1 MAMMKHVGKV
11 GEKPCVVLFK
21 EVPNEPDNCLVV
33 ETSALNPQQHDALMA
48 VIQSPEAQESNE
60 VSEVLNRRQFPD
72 GSNMLTALHYSRK
85 INKVPVSLVRL
96 TPVPNQSV
104 ALADV
109 NAELRKIKNQSN
121 PPLKTQVLPEQV
133 EKKLV
138 TEDLQ
143 NTVVEPNIQQVV
155 TESQDKPQSLEPADK
170 LDTISVARNLLQQAD
185 LLEEDA
191 RILVKDAEAKR
202 DQAYDLVPEL
212 QPRRGP
218 GRPPK
223 NPVTI

>member
-11 GEKPCVVLFK
+11 GEKPCVVLFR
-21 EVPNEPDNCLVV
+21 EVPNEQDSCLVI
-33 ETSALNPQQHDALMA
+33 ETGGLNSQQHDALMS

-85 INKVPVSLVRL
+85 ISKVPVSLVKL
-96 TPVPNQSV
+96 TPIPNQEI
-104 ALADV
+104 ALSDV
-109 NAELRKIKNQSN
+109 NAELRKIKNKSN
-121 PPLKTQVLPEQV
+121 PPLKTEIPPQTVAANPVTV
-133 EKKLV
+133 ETDTALREV
-138 TEDLQ
+138 QE
-143 NTVVEPNIQQVV
+143 VV
-155 TESQDKPQSLEPADK
+155 TAEQSAEAPAPGSHD
-170 LDTISVARNLLQQAD
+170 DVEIARTLIMQAQ

-191 RILVKDAEAKR
+191 QGLLRDAENKR
-202 DQAYDLVPEL
+202 TKAYDLAPEL

-223 NPVTI
+223 TSVIV